1 MNTAIA
7 FTLWNNA
14 MTKIRAMDMSVINSL
29 MLPQIVILSIIFLGE
44 LPLLNEWV
52 GLIIMVSMTFI
63 LQLSQARVKNS
74 NEKAK

>member
-1 MNTAIA
+1 MNTALA

-14 MTKIRAMDMSVINSL
+14 MKRIRAMDMSVINSL

-44 LPLLNEWV
+44 MPLLNEWI

-63 LQLSQARVKNS
+63 LQLSQAQVISS
-74 NEKAK
+74 NERDS